1 MYAVQPDMA
10 YLERIT
16 PSTIT
21 FPQNIKNAGYG
32 ENIQCGHKG
41 QSLNKYPGKPR
52 SEFAS
57 SVLTLKETLCFF
69 LIGPLEYNSFF
80 TQDQFSMLCFY
91 LQCRRLDSIPGWGRS
106 PGEGNGYPLQ
116 YSCWE
121 NSMDR
126 GAQQAVVHG
135 VARSQTQ
142 LSD

>member
-91 LQCRRLDSIPGWGRS
+91 LQCRRSGFNPWVGNIPWRREWLPTPVFLLGKFHGQRS
-106 PGEGNGYPLQ
+106 PMSYNPWGHIELDTT
-116 YSCWE
+116 E
-121 NSMDR
+121 
-126 GAQQAVVHG
+126 
-135 VARSQTQ
+135 
-142 LSD
+142 